1 MRTFYFVGG
10 MSESFDVYLFALL
23 NSNARIPLP
32 FSPNLEVSL
41 LHDMFSIIF
50 DFDFAAERCSCI
62 LVCVLNP
69 RRVYIHAWLK
79 HLSLATCIAIVP
91 FGTKEIFII
100 IWIDHALIGVQL
112 IWYHDG
118 FHWWSVSASD
128 AFRRPSI
135 TIDCRPINGAHG
147 CYCPEPIFYAQ
158 CSPAVV
164 PDPYRY

>member
-1 MRTFYFVGG
+1 MLEFH
-10 MSESFDVYLFALL
+10 S
-23 NSNARIPLP
+23 

-41 LHDMFSIIF
+41 LHDLFQSYLILILLLN
-50 DFDFAAERCSCI
+50 DVHVI

-79 HLSLATCIAIVP
+79 HLSLAIRVATLP
-91 FGTKEIFII
+91 FGTKDIFII
-100 IWIDHALIGVQL
+100 IWIDHALIGAQL

-135 TIDCRPINGAHG
+135 TIDCRPITGAHG
-147 CYCPEPIFYAQ
+147 CYCPEPLFHAQ

-164 PDPYRY
+164 PELYRY